1 MTRTSQQSG
10 RWPVRRLGDVLIRHN
25 EVVHPGERTGEVAF
39 VGLEHIEPNSG
50 RRIGSSTI
58 DLGSLTGR
66 KPTFRRGQIVYGYL
80 RPYLNKVWVA
90 EFDGYSSVDQFA
102 FDVRPDLA
110 VTEFVAAFM
119 RSDTFLN
126 RASIVTTT
134 GQLPRIGTEEIAAVP
149 IELPPLDVQQRVSS
163 ELGERLGSAERAR
176 RASQERLAAVRALSA
191 AYLREVFEG
200 RSAAG
205 WRTVALEDLVQ
216 TPIRTGLS
224 KPARPDSATRCL
236 TLSAVRGR
244 TLILEESKPVD
255 VADDDAE
262 RNRLRPGCFYV
273 VRGNG
278 NRELVGRGSFA
289 PDIVP
294 DGILFPDLLFEVN
307 LSGAVDR
314 SFFWCQWSSPAVRDA
329 LSERARTAAGIYK
342 INTVGLRSMRL
353 RLPDLAEQRQV
364 AHGLLKRID
373 EAATLQSACCDEA
386 KLLDALR
393 PALLRACF
401 DGGA

>member
-1 MTRTSQQSG
+1 MARSAAWRRPDSPQRGCSPGRAHRRSGLRRTGAHRTELGTQDRLIHHRSGQSDRPEAHFPARPNRVRLPAAVPEQG
-10 RWPVRRLGDVLIRHN
+10 VGGGVRWLLFRRPVR
-25 EVVHPGERTGEVAF
+25 
-39 VGLEHIEPNSG
+39 
-50 RRIGSSTI
+50 
-58 DLGSLTGR
+58 
-66 KPTFRRGQIVYGYL
+66 
-80 RPYLNKVWVA
+80 
-90 EFDGYSSVDQFA
+90 